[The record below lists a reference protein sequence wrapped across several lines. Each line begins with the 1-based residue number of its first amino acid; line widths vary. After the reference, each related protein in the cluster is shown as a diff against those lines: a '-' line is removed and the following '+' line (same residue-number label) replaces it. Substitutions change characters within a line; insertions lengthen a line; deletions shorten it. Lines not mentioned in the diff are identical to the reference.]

1 MAVVFYDSGGT
12 SNTITYSATS
22 TSYPYFTVGSYSSTT
37 DGSSTFDD
45 LVWYSDQ
52 TATTTGLTT
61 YTFIEPIQE
70 SLRQQPQ
77 LVRRQRPTRTLMP
90 TNHAELQRRIQE
102 DEERHRRMLEHMAR
116 RQAAQDKEWVDDCNR
131 ALILLKECLSAEQ
144 LKVFEEKQQIPVYT
158 KKGNLYIIN
167 KGTSGNVE
175 RVMKDKRVERFCIH
189 PIDNVP
195 EYDTMLAQK
204 MLLETNEDEFRK
216 VANITRY

>member
-77 LVRRQRPTRTLMP
+77 LVRRQRP
-90 TNHAELQRRIQE
+90 